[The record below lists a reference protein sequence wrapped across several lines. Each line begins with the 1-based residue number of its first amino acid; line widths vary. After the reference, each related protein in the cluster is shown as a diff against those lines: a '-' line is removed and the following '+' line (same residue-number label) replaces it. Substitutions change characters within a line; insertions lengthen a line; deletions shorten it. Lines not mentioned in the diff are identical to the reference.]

1 MFQRMK
7 DPSWMQSQGS
17 AYSLAMVRMNLVT
30 DSMILLRR
38 SLLEAVM

>member
-1 MFQRMK
+1 MFQRMR

-17 AYSLAMVRMNLVT
+17 VSSFVMVRMNLVT
-30 DSMILLRR
+30 GSMILLRR